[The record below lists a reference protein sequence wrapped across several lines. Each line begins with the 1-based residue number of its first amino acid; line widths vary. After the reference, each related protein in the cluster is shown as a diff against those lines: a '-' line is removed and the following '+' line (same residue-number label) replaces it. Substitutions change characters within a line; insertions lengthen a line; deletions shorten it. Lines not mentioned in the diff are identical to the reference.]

1 MSNDSVGL
9 NDTSYFIFL
18 YLLGKVGT
26 KLEAEGSQMKKI
38 LGRLTFLEFRDFC
51 FKIYV
56 IAGRISSKFSTAKLM
71 ALNETGIHNVV
82 SLFLTLSMTVD
93 MGEMVIFDCGCD

>member
-1 MSNDSVGL
+1 MQINYLRPFSSSISKYLDDVRTRLSNDSVGL

-38 LGRLTFLEFRDFC
+38 LG
-51 FKIYV
+51 
-56 IAGRISSKFSTAKLM
+56 
-71 ALNETGIHNVV
+71 
-82 SLFLTLSMTVD
+82 
-93 MGEMVIFDCGCD
+93 